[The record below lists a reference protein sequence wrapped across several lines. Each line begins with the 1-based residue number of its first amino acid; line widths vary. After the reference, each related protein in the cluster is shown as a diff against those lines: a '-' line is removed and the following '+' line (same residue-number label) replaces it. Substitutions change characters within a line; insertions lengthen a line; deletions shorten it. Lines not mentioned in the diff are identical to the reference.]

1 LLAFAKQQIL
11 YPQKGLVGVIM
22 NRTTILALA
31 MIFSSVMVVSGTSI
45 CDNTPCEPQINAS
58 LGREFTISLE
68 STSSTGFEWW
78 TEFDPNY
85 LSLTNSTLASGTKKS
100 ELLGVPETK
109 MFTFNTLIE
118 GQTDVIMLLL
128 KPWEN
133 GTIAERKIFPIEIVS
148 KAIAPK
154 KVIVLDKSINLE
166 RNGKSSNAAS
176 NGQTTTAS
184 YGTSSNYF
192 TNESSMETPSQ
203 AASESAPSSHDL
215 SSLSKTSF

>member
-1 LLAFAKQQIL
+1 
-11 YPQKGLVGVIM
+11 M
-22 NRTTILALA
+22 NQTTILALA
-31 MIFSSVMVVSGTSI
+31 MIFSSVMVVSGTNI
-45 CDNTPCEPQINAS
+45 CDNTPCDPQINAS

-68 STSSTGFEWW
+68 SSSSTGFEWW

-85 LSLTNSTLASGTKKS
+85 LSLTNSTSVSGTKKS

-109 MFTFNTLIE
+109 MFTFNTLIAGE
-118 GQTDVIMLLL
+118 TDVIMLLL

-148 KAIAPK
+148 EAIAPK

-166 RNGKSSNAAS
+166 RNGKSSNAA
-176 NGQTTTAS
+176 NGQTTTTS

-215 SSLSKTSF
+215 SSLSKTSS